1 MSAAIKGC
9 PHTRLN
15 PEGNFRGVF
24 GCLKDMKPL
33 FPKIL
38 AVVVVL
44 VGAFLL
50 VSGRLTTP
58 VSARPVTPKP
68 FSALVPMKT
77 PAGMEAADFAAGC
90 FWAREAMFKQIK
102 GVQSVTSGY
111 AGGHTAN
118 PTYEAVCGGNTGY
131 AETVQ
136 IIFDPKVVSYK
147 TLLDVLFHT
156 HNPTTLN
163 EQAPD
168 VGTQYRSV
176 VFYHSK
182 AQKAAVEQEI
192 AQLTKSHAFSSP
204 IVTEVQ
210 PYTGFVAA
218 EKYHQN
224 YFALNPDNGYCATVV
239 APEVA
244 KFEKEYPALLKK

>member
-1 MSAAIKGC
+1 
-9 PHTRLN
+9 
-15 PEGNFRGVF
+15 
-24 GCLKDMKPL
+24 MKPL

-38 AVVVVL
+38 AVALLL

-50 VSGRLTTP
+50 VSGRLTQP
-58 VSARPVTPKP
+58 VSAQPVTLKP

-77 PAGMEAADFAAGC
+77 PQGMEAANFSAGC
-90 FWAREAMFKQIK
+90 FWAREAIFKRLK

-111 AGGHTAN
+111 EGGHTAN
-118 PTYEAVCGGNTGY
+118 PTYDAVCTGNTGY

-136 IIFDPKVVSYK
+136 IIFDPKVISYK
-147 TLLDVLFHT
+147 TLLNVLFRT
-156 HNPTTLN
+156 HDPTTLN

-168 VGTQYRSV
+168 VGTQYRSI

-182 AQKAAVEQEI
+182 AQKDAAEQEI
-192 AQLTKSHAFSSP
+192 AKLTKAHTFSNP

-210 PYTGFVAA
+210 PYTGFVTA

-224 YFALNPDNGYCATVV
+224 YFALNPDNPYCATVV
-239 APEVA
+239 TPEVA
-244 KFEKEYPALLKK
+244 KFKAEFPALLK

>member
-1 MSAAIKGC
+1 
-9 PHTRLN
+9 
-15 PEGNFRGVF
+15 
-24 GCLKDMKPL
+24 MKPL

-38 AVVVVL
+38 AVVVLL

-50 VSGRLTTP
+50 VSGRLTP
-58 VSARPVTPKP
+58 PASARAVTPKP

-77 PAGMEAADFAAGC
+77 PPGMEAADFSAGC
-90 FWAREAMFKQIK
+90 FWAREAMFKQVK

-118 PTYEAVCGGNTGY
+118 PTYDAVCSGNTGY

-136 IIFDPKVVSYK
+136 IIFDPKVVSYN
-147 TLLDVLFHT
+147 TLLNVLFHT

-168 VGTQYRSV
+168 VGTQYRSA

-182 AQKAAVEQEI
+182 AQKAAADQEI
-192 AQLTKSHAFSSP
+192 AQLTKSHTFSSP

-224 YFALNPDNGYCATVV
+224 YFALHPDNPYCANVV
-239 APEVA
+239 APEVT
-244 KFEKEYPALLKK
+244 KFEKEFPALLKK

>member
-1 MSAAIKGC
+1 
-9 PHTRLN
+9 
-15 PEGNFRGVF
+15 
-24 GCLKDMKPL
+24 
-33 FPKIL
+33 
-38 AVVVVL
+38 
-44 VGAFLL
+44 
-50 VSGRLTTP
+50 
-58 VSARPVTPKP
+58 
-68 FSALVPMKT
+68 
-77 PAGMEAADFAAGC
+77 MEAANFSAGC

-111 AGGHTAN
+111 EGGHTAS
-118 PTYEAVCGGNTGY
+118 PTYDAVCTGNTGY

-147 TLLDVLFHT
+147 TLLNVLFHT

-182 AQKAAVEQEI
+182 AQKDAAEQEI
-192 AQLTKSHAFSSP
+192 AKLTKAHTFSKP

-210 PYTGFVAA
+210 PYTGFVPA

-224 YFALNPDNGYCATVV
+224 YFALNPDNPYCATVV

-244 KFEKEYPALLKK
+244 KFEKEFPALLKK

>member
-9 PHTRLN
+9 RPTRRN
-15 PEGNFRGVF
+15 VEGNFPG
-24 GCLKDMKPL
+24 GLHCLRSMKPL

-38 AVVVVL
+38 AIAALL

-50 VSGRLTTP
+50 VSGRLTSP

-77 PAGMEAADFAAGC
+77 PAGMEAADFSAGC
-90 FWAREAMFKQIK
+90 FWAREAMFKQVK

-118 PTYEAVCGGNTGY
+118 PTYDAVCTGDTGY

-136 IIFDPKVVSYK
+136 VIFDPKVVSYK
-147 TLLDVLFHT
+147 TLLNVLFRT
-156 HNPTTLN
+156 HDPTTLN
-163 EQAPD
+163 AQAPD
-168 VGTQYRSV
+168 VGTQYRSA

-182 AQKAAVEQEI
+182 AQKDAAEQEI
-192 AQLTKSHAFSSP
+192 AMLTKSHAFASP

-210 PYTGFVAA
+210 PYTGFYAA

-224 YFALNPDNGYCATVV
+224 YFALHPDNPYCASVV

-244 KFEKEYPALLKK
+244 KFEREFPALLKK